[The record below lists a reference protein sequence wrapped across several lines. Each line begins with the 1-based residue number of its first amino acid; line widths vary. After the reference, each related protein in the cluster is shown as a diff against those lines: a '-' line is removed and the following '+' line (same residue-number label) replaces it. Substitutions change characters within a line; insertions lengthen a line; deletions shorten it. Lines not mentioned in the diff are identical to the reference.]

1 MIKGMEY
8 SRKDKNRQEHLGIAS
23 LNFGWSE

>member
-8 SRKDKNRQEHLGIAS
+8 SRKGKNRQEHAGIAS